1 MENNVISLVD
11 KIITTQKSI
20 PAQMAFFLGAQK
32 EIAIWE
38 LFFVTY
44 SFSDFLFFALRR
56 TGRLVT
62 NLYVLFI
69 NLLT

>member
-1 MENNVISLVD
+1 MNNTH
-11 KIITTQKSI
+11 KIVQNTRIELSAKNVGSEQIYKQKNT
-20 PAQMAFFLGAQK
+20 P
-32 EIAIWE
+32 IWE

-56 TGRLVT
+56 TRRLVT